1 MKPRLFIPVIRS
13 FAISAWMLF
22 YFAGVS
28 NAQVRLSVSVAPD
41 PASICLNELAEY
53 RIVLENSDATPQLR
67 PPQFKHFTVLGSP
80 ARESGMSSVNGKVT
94 RYIAWVYNIRPLKK
108 GIFRIEPTRA
118 VIGGKAY
125 ETASVN
131 IEVKNCQASA
141 QMQAGQTYNDYE
153 QPGGGESL
161 QDMMLK
167 SGEDAEAK
175 AKKNLALLLE
185 VNKKSCYVGEP
196 VEVSYLLLS
205 RLHCESKM
213 NRQPSFNGFSVIDL
227 PAPNNFST
235 PTRTYQGK
243 SFNVY
248 TLRHSQAYPLQAGSI
263 EIEPAE
269 IENEV
274 TFVKEDFIRQQGM
287 TGWVDEYALSMM
299 PREALVTKTVAVSNE
314 PLTITVKPLPEK
326 GRPASFDGA
335 VGDFILES
343 SLQKNRFALNETG
356 LLTVV
361 IKGSGNMTL
370 LTPPVIS
377 WPAGVEAFEP
387 KYREELDKTTVPV
400 RGKKVFEIA
409 FSVQQPGNYTI
420 QPFRFSYFDPAAGEY
435 KEVETEPL
443 QLTVDPADP
452 SLVNQVPGQIEKLS
466 FINRIF
472 YHRWW
477 IIIFVAVVI
486 LSGLLIWVWRDKKET
501 DRKMKETK
509 PDKEIPEATVSDAPA
524 IPEQAVNPLQASADC
539 LESADPSDFY
549 RVLNRELKACLCTTF
564 SLEPSR
570 LNLSA
575 LPDLLDRQ
583 GISPVLA
590 LRTQHLMQR
599 LEQIIYTPFE
609 GGVQAR
615 ALYEEAQGLVSDWM
629 SERANPL

>member
-1 MKPRLFIPVIRS
+1 
-13 FAISAWMLF
+13 
-22 YFAGVS
+22 
-28 NAQVRLSVSVAPD
+28 
-41 PASICLNELAEY
+41 
-53 RIVLENSDATPQLR
+53 
-67 PPQFKHFTVLGSP
+67 
-80 ARESGMSSVNGKVT
+80 
-94 RYIAWVYNIRPLKK
+94 
-108 GIFRIEPTRA
+108 
-118 VIGGKAY
+118 
-125 ETASVN
+125 
-131 IEVKNCQASA
+131 
-141 QMQAGQTYNDYE
+141 
-153 QPGGGESL
+153 
-161 QDMMLK
+161 
-167 SGEDAEAK
+167 
-175 AKKNLALLLE
+175 
-185 VNKKSCYVGEP
+185 
-196 VEVSYLLLS
+196 
-205 RLHCESKM
+205 
-213 NRQPSFNGFSVIDL
+213 
-227 PAPNNFST
+227 
-235 PTRTYQGK
+235 
-243 SFNVY
+243 
-248 TLRHSQAYPLQAGSI
+248 
-263 EIEPAE
+263 
-269 IENEV
+269 
-274 TFVKEDFIRQQGM
+274 
-287 TGWVDEYALSMM
+287 
-299 PREALVTKTVAVSNE
+299 
-314 PLTITVKPLPEK
+314 
-326 GRPASFDGA
+326 
-335 VGDFILES
+335 
-343 SLQKNRFALNETG
+343 
-356 LLTVV
+356 
-361 IKGSGNMTL
+361 
-370 LTPPVIS
+370 
-377 WPAGVEAFEP
+377 
-387 KYREELDKTTVPV
+387 
-400 RGKKVFEIA
+400 A